1 MRGGRRLAMLVL
13 VGAVVLT
20 AAPRAARA
28 HAARERAGPA
38 ALRGSPSP
46 SLAVIGPAPPFALVD
61 PTGRSVSLA
70 DYAGRVVLLS
80 FVYTTCRSACP
91 LVTQRMAVL
100 QRRLREAGLFGSRVG
115 FVSITVDPDRDGGA
129 TLARYAKAF
138 GADPR
143 GWTFLRDRP
152 DALRP
157 VLAAWDEWTRPLP
170 RGEIDHPPR
179 RFLLDG
185 AGRIRGVHTLAPLA
199 VRQRA
204 PDPR

>member
-1 MRGGRRLAMLVL
+1 MRGGRRLAILAL

-28 HAARERAGPA
+28 PDAPARAGAA
-38 ALRGSPSP
+38 ALPGSPSP
-46 SLAVIGPAPPFALVD
+46 SLAVIGPAPPFTLVD
-61 PTGRSVSLA
+61 PAGRSVSLA
-70 DYAGRVVLLS
+70 DYTGRVVLLS

-115 FVSITVDPDRDGGA
+115 FVSITVDPDRDGAA

-143 GWTFLRDRP
+143 GWTFPPGRP
-152 DALRP
+152 GAPGRSPRSWCSPLRP
-157 VLAAWDEWTRPLP
+157 RRRRRRPS
-170 RGEIDHPPR
+170 RPPR
-179 RFLLDG
+179 RPCS
-185 AGRIRGVHTLAPLA
+185 RRWW
-199 VRQRA
+199 
-204 PDPR
+204 

>member
-1 MRGGRRLAMLVL
+1 MRGGRRLAILAL

-28 HAARERAGPA
+28 HDAPERAGAA
-38 ALRGSPSP
+38 ALPGSPSP

-100 QRRLREAGLFGSRVG
+100 QRRLREAGLLLWRGGV
-115 FVSITVDPDRDGGA
+115 VSLTREPQRGGA
-129 TLARYAKAF
+129 PPPAR
-138 GADPR
+138 R
-143 GWTFLRDRP
+143 GQE
-152 DALRP
+152 
-157 VLAAWDEWTRPLP
+157 V
-170 RGEIDHPPR
+170 
-179 RFLLDG
+179 G
-185 AGRIRGVHTLAPLA
+185 AG
-199 VRQRA
+199 
-204 PDPR
+204 

>member
-1 MRGGRRLAMLVL
+1 MRGGRRLAILAL

-100 QRRLREAGLFGSRVG
+100 QRRLREAGLFGGRGGVRSLTRRPHPG
-115 FVSITVDPDRDGGA
+115 GGA
-129 TLARYAKAF
+129 APAPHAH
-138 GADPR
+138 
-143 GWTFLRDRP
+143 
-152 DALRP
+152 AL
-157 VLAAWDEWTRPLP
+157 
-170 RGEIDHPPR
+170 
-179 RFLLDG
+179 
-185 AGRIRGVHTLAPLA
+185 
-199 VRQRA
+199 
-204 PDPR
+204 

>member
-1 MRGGRRLAMLVL
+1 MRGGRRLAILTL

-28 HAARERAGPA
+28 HDAPERAGAA
-38 ALRGSPSP
+38 ALPGSPSP

-100 QRRLREAGLFGSRVG
+100 QRRLREAGLFGSRGGV
-115 FVSITVDPDRDGGA
+115 VSL
-129 TLARYAKAF
+129 TLHPHPGRAPTPTRHAKAVR
-138 GADPR
+138 ADPR
-143 GWTFLRDRP
+143 GRTVLRDRP
-152 DALRP
+152 R
-157 VLAAWDEWTRPLP
+157 
-170 RGEIDHPPR
+170 
-179 RFLLDG
+179 
-185 AGRIRGVHTLAPLA
+185 
-199 VRQRA
+199 
-204 PDPR
+204 

>member
-1 MRGGRRLAMLVL
+1 MRGGRRLAILAL

-28 HAARERAGPA
+28 HDAPERAGAA
-38 ALRGSPSP
+38 ALPGSPSP

-100 QRRLREAGLFGSRVG
+100 QRRLREAGPVWARGGVG
-115 FVSITVDPDRDGGA
+115 PVNGDPRPGGA
-129 TLARYAKAF
+129 AAPARS
-138 GADPR
+138 R
-143 GWTFLRDRP
+143 
-152 DALRP
+152 
-157 VLAAWDEWTRPLP
+157 E
-170 RGEIDHPPR
+170 
-179 RFLLDG
+179 
-185 AGRIRGVHTLAPLA
+185 
-199 VRQRA
+199 
-204 PDPR
+204 